1 MQDRIC
7 KKQVHERKQVE
18 KVRVVVSK
26 ERLFIVIEEEEEL
39 TIDAVRRTV
48 SFFGIGVDN

>member
-18 KVRVVVSK
+18 KVRVVVSE
-26 ERLFIVIEEEEEL
+26 ERLFIVIEEEEL